1 MGDVK
6 PQPEQ
11 SLDDYLAWLEDTP
24 PDQLP
29 SGEDVSD
36 LGMLGRTLRSLLLGV
51 LAAANGRVAST
62 RPISARTTMC

>member
-11 SLDDYLAWLEDTP
+11 SLDDYLAWLEGTP
-24 PDQLP
+24 SNQLP

-36 LGMLGRTLRSLLLGV
+36 LGMLGRTPT
-51 LAAANGRVAST
+51 N
-62 RPISARTTMC
+62 M